1 MTSEGE
7 DYIIIA
13 LGGSIVVPNG
23 GINIEYLTKF
33 KEFILSFLR
42 EGRRFIVVMGG
53 GAIARQYQNAA
64 AQITNLSDED
74 KDWLGIHATRL
85 NAHLLRAIFF
95 DVAYPVVIDN
105 PTKEI
110 EDLDKHALFIASG
123 WRPGWSTDYIA
134 VMLAK
139 RFGAKEFI
147 CATSVPYVYDD
158 DVEKN
163 TNAKPIPKISWADYR
178 KIVGDVW
185 TPGMRAPVDPVAA
198 RLSQEEGIEAIV
210 VLGTDLLNLG
220 KAIRGEEFKGS
231 VIR

>member
-1 MTSEGE
+1 METENP
-7 DYIIIA
+7 DYSIIA

-23 GINIEYLTKF
+23 GVNTEYLIKF
-33 KEFILSFLR
+33 REFILKFLT
-42 EGRRFIVVMGG
+42 EGKRFVLIMGG
-53 GAIARQYQNAA
+53 GAIAREYQNAA
-64 AQITNLSDED
+64 GKIIALSDED

-85 NAHLLRAIFF
+85 NAHLIRAIFF
-95 DVAYPVVIDN
+95 DVAHPVVIDN

-110 EDLDKHALFIASG
+110 ERLNEYPLLIASG

-139 RFGAKEFI
+139 RFGAKQFI

-163 TNAKPIPKISWADYR
+163 ANAKPIPEISWADYR

-185 TPGMRAPVDPVAA
+185 APGFRAPVDPVSAKLA
-198 RLSQEEGIEAIV
+198 QKTGVEAVV
-210 VLGTDLLNLG
+210 VLGTNLENLA
-220 KAIRGEEFKGS
+220 KVLRGEKFEGS

>member
-1 MTSEGE
+1 MDTGSE
-7 DYIIIA
+7 DYSIIA

-23 GINIEYLTKF
+23 GINTEYLTKF
-33 KEFILSFLR
+33 REFVLNFLQ
-42 EGRRFIVVMGG
+42 EGKRFIIIMGG
-53 GAIARQYQNAA
+53 GAICREYQKAA
-64 AQITNLSDED
+64 GSIVELSDED
-74 KDWLGIHATRL
+74 KDWLGIHVTRL

-95 DVAYPVVIDN
+95 DVAHPVVIDN

-110 EDLDKHALFIASG
+110 EDIDKYALFIASG

-139 RFGAKEFI
+139 RFRAKEFI

-163 TNAKPIPKISWADYR
+163 ANAKPIPKISWADYR
-178 KIVGDVW
+178 RIIGDVW

-198 RLSQEEGIEAIV
+198 RLSEEEGIEAVV
-210 VLGTDLLNLG
+210 VLGTDLINLG
-220 KAIRGEEFKGS
+220 KAIRGEEFQGS

>member
-1 MTSEGE
+1 MTNERE
-7 DYIIIA
+7 DYTIIA

-23 GINIEYLTKF
+23 GINTEYLIKF
-33 KEFILSFLR
+33 KNFILHFLQ
-42 EGRRFIVVMGG
+42 EGKRFVIVMGG

-64 AQITNLSDED
+64 AEVTNLSDED

-95 DVAYPVVIDN
+95 DVAHPVVNDN

-110 EDLDKHALFIASG
+110 KDVDAYPVLIASG

-139 RFGAKEFI
+139 RFGAKKFI

-163 TNAKPIPKISWADYR
+163 ANAHAIPEISWTDYR
-178 KIVGDVW
+178 NIVGDIW

-198 RLSQEEGIEAIV
+198 KLSEEQGIEAIV
-210 VLGTDLLNLG
+210 VLGTDIDNLG
-220 KAIRGEEFKGS
+220 KVIRGEEFKGS
-231 VIR
+231 IIR

>member
-1 MTSEGE
+1 M
-7 DYIIIA
+7 IIA

-23 GINIEYLTKF
+23 GINTEYLAQFKKF
-33 KEFILSFLR
+33 IFDFLG
-42 EGRRFIVVMGG
+42 EGKRFIIVMGG
-53 GAIARQYQNAA
+53 GAIARAYQNAA
-64 AQITNLSDED
+64 AKITNLTDED

-95 DVAYPVVIDN
+95 DVAHPVVIDN
-105 PTKEI
+105 PTKDI
-110 EDLDKHALFIASG
+110 EDMDNYKLFIASG

-147 CATSVPYVYDD
+147 CATSVPYVYSD

-163 TNAKPIPKISWADYR
+163 ANAKPIPEISWADYR
-178 KIVGDVW
+178 KIVGDTW

-198 RLSQEEGIEAIV
+198 RLAQENNIQAVI
-210 VLGTDLLNLG
+210 VLGTDLDNLA
-220 KAIRGEEFKGS
+220 KVVRGEKFIGS
-231 VIR
+231 TIS

>member
-1 MTSEGE
+1 M
-7 DYIIIA
+7 IIA

-23 GINIEYLTKF
+23 GINSAYLAKF
-33 KEFILSFLR
+33 KEFILSFLQ
-42 EGRRFIVVMGG
+42 EGRRFVVVMGG
-53 GAIARQYQNAA
+53 GAIAREYQNVAS
-64 AQITNLSDED
+64 QISSLEDED

-95 DVAYPVVIDN
+95 EVAHPVVIDN

-110 EDLDKHALFIASG
+110 EDLDKYSLLIASG

-139 RFGAKEFI
+139 RFGAKKFI

-158 DVEKN
+158 DIEKN
-163 TNAKPIPKISWADYR
+163 VNAKPIPQISWTDYR

-185 TPGMRAPVDPVAA
+185 TPGMRAPVDPVSA
-198 RLSQEEGIEAIV
+198 RLAQEEGIEAVV
-210 VLGTDLLNLG
+210 VLGTDLGNLA
-220 KAIRGEEFKGS
+220 KVIRGEKFNGS
-231 VIR
+231 VIK

>member
-1 MTSEGE
+1 MERESS
-7 DYIIIA
+7 DYSVIA

-23 GINIEYLTKF
+23 GVNTEYLIKF
-33 KEFILSFLR
+33 REFVLKFLT
-42 EGRRFIVVMGG
+42 EGKRFVLVMGG
-53 GAIARQYQNAA
+53 GAIAREYQNAA
-64 AQITNLSDED
+64 SKIVALSDED

-95 DVAYPVVIDN
+95 DVAHPVVIDN
-105 PTKEI
+105 PTREI
-110 EDLDKHALFIASG
+110 KDMEKYNLFIASG

-139 RFGAKEFI
+139 RFGAKQFI

-163 TNAKPIPKISWADYR
+163 ASAKPIPEIFWADYR
-178 KIVGDVW
+178 KIIGDVW
-185 TPGMRAPVDPVAA
+185 TPGFRAPVDPVSAKLA
-198 RLSQEEGIEAIV
+198 QAEKIEAVV
-210 VLGTDLLNLG
+210 VLGTNLLNLG
-220 KAIRGEEFKGS
+220 KVIRGEKFEGS